1 MSSLVK
7 IRPVITEILL
17 ILTSYFKFQIFRL
30 LAYLDFQVIEGI
42 LPLKQSLDRGAE
54 IRTQSL
60 DRGETEILTQSLDR
74 RGHKYKH
81 NLQIGVGDGITNTI
95 LI

>member
-1 MSSLVK
+1 M
-7 IRPVITEILL
+7 
-17 ILTSYFKFQIFRL
+17 
-30 LAYLDFQVIEGI
+30 AGG
-42 LPLKQSLDRGAE
+42 GAE

>member
-1 MSSLVK
+1 M
-7 IRPVITEILL
+7 
-17 ILTSYFKFQIFRL
+17 
-30 LAYLDFQVIEGI
+30 AG
-42 LPLKQSLDRGAE
+42 GAE

-81 NLQIGVGDGITNTI
+81 NLQIGGGGRNHEHNPY
-95 LI
+95 LGRQKY